1 MKPLLSVRDLV
12 VEFQLERGTLRAVNH
27 VSLDVYPGE
36 IMAIV
41 GESGSGKSTLAF
53 ALLNLVPPP
62 GRIVNGQVH
71 FDGVDVLGLSG
82 DALRHYR
89 WRDVA
94 MVFQAAQNVLNP
106 VMRVVD
112 HFLDTARD
120 HGITSEREVLSWAEE
135 LLRMVRLE
143 PSRVLAA
150 YPHELSGGMR
160 QRVVIAL
167 SLLLKP
173 RLVILDEPTT
183 ALDVVTQAYIMDI
196 LNDIRREM
204 NLTMLLL
211 THDMS
216 VVAKV
221 ADRVGVMYAGR
232 VMEIADIETIFYHPR
247 HPYTVGLIHAAP
259 SLIGDLDSKR
269 PIPGSPPDLIHPP
282 PGCPFR
288 PRCEYASGQCEKDP
302 ALRVISDG
310 HWVACHHWEQVGHHV
325 PAT

>member
-12 VEFQLERGTLRAVNH
+12 VEFELDRGILRAVNRA
-27 VSLDVYPGE
+27 SLDVYPGE
-36 IMAIV
+36 IFAIV

-62 GRIVNGQVH
+62 GRIAGGSVL
-71 FDGVDVLGLSG
+71 FDGTDVLKMNG
-82 DALRHYR
+82 DALRQYR
-89 WRDVA
+89 WREVA

-112 HFLDTARD
+112 HFVDTAAD
-120 HGITSEREVLSWAEE
+120 HGEPHGEVLAWAEE

-143 PSRVLAA
+143 PQQVLHA

-183 ALDVVTQAYIMDI
+183 ALDVVTQAYILDI
-196 LNDIRREM
+196 LNDIRRRL
-204 NLTMLLL
+204 NVTMVLL

-232 VMEIADIETIFYHPR
+232 LVEVGDVETMFYRPR
-247 HPYTVGLIHAAP
+247 HPYTVGLIQAAP
-259 SLIGDLDSKR
+259 SLIGDLESKK
-269 PIPGSPPDLIHPP
+269 PIPGSPPDLIQPP

-288 PRCEYASGQCEKDP
+288 PRCTYATARCEADDP
-302 ALRVISDG
+302 GLAAVGDG
-310 HWVACHHWEQVGHHV
+310 HLVACHHWEQVHL
-325 PAT
+325 

>member
-12 VEFQLERGTLRAVNH
+12 VEFELERGILRAVNDA
-27 VSLDVYPGE
+27 SLDIYPGE
-36 IMAIV
+36 IMALV

-62 GRIVNGQVH
+62 GRIARGEVIYDGTNVLAMNGE
-71 FDGVDVLGLSG
+71 D
-82 DALRHYR
+82 LRQYR
-89 WRDVA
+89 WREVA
-94 MVFQAAQNVLNP
+94 MVFQAAQNVMNP

-120 HGITSEREVLSWAEE
+120 HGEKSDGEILAWTEE
-135 LLRMVRLE
+135 LLEMVRLE
-143 PSRVLAA
+143 PSRVLRS

-173 RLVILDEPTT
+173 RLLILDEPTT

-221 ADRVGVMYAGR
+221 ADRVGVMYAGHP
-232 VMEIADIETIFYHPR
+232 VEVADIETIFYRSR
-247 HPYTVGLIHAAP
+247 HPYTVGLINAAP
-259 SLIGDLDSKR
+259 SLVGDLESKR
-269 PIPGSPPDLIHPP
+269 AIPGSPPDLINPP
-282 PGCPFR
+282 PGCPFMPR
-288 PRCEYASGQCEKDP
+288 CAYATPRCEEKP
-302 ALRVISDG
+302 ALRAIADG
-310 HWVACHHWEQVGHHV
+310 HLVACHHWEMVNH
-325 PAT
+325 T